1 MRQLPKGH
9 SDFKE
14 IRQEGLYY
22 IDKSLFIE
30 EVIADKTKII
40 LLPRPRRFGKT
51 INLSL
56 LKYFFQQ
63 QSKIES
69 RTLFEG
75 LNIKESPY
83 FETHQGCYPVIDLS
97 FKGIKALT
105 FTNSLADIKRLLQVT
120 CQQHAYLRTSDRLSS
135 IQQSDFEQLYLGKA
149 SLSLWR
155 NALKDISSYLTTH
168 HQQQVVI
175 LIDEYDTPIQAAWL
189 NDYYEEM
196 IDFMRAFLGE
206 GLKGNVNLYKS
217 VITGIM
223 RVSKESIFSGLNN
236 IGVYSLVS
244 KNYADKFGFTEAEV
258 EQLVKDFAL
267 EEQQAILRNWYN
279 GYKVGIYTIYNP
291 WSIVNYINDRED
303 FPRPYWINTS
313 DNGLIRQLI
322 FESNLNVHEEIED
335 LIRGKSIQKRIDEN
349 IVFRDLESD
358 EVSLFS
364 FLYFAGYLKHE
375 KLYLVNNK
383 LHGDLQIPNEELK
396 IFYEDVIQSWIKR
409 SPAKNNAVQQL
420 LKALLNREVQL
431 FERLFSN
438 FVRDTLSYF
447 DTAKNTVEAVYQA
460 FLLGILVNLSP
471 DYEIESNR
479 ESGYGRYDIALI
491 PKDKARLGI
500 IMELKIV
507 DDFYEETK
515 DIALTAALAQI
526 EEKAYEAG
534 LRKRGVMDILILA
547 VTFDGKR
554 VWVREG

>member
-30 EVIADKTKII
+30 EIIADKTKII

-75 LNIKESPY
+75 LKIKESPY

-155 NALKDISSYLTTH
+155 NALKDISSYLTIH

-236 IGVYSLVS
+236 VGVYSLVS

-383 LHGDLQIPNEELK
+383 LHGDLQIPNEEVK

-534 LRKRGVMDILILA
+534 LRKRGITDILILA

>member
-75 LNIKESPY
+75 LKIKESPY

-155 NALKDISSYLTTH
+155 NALKDISSYLTIH

-236 IGVYSLVS
+236 VGVYSLVS

-383 LHGDLQIPNEELK
+383 LHGDLQIPNEEVK

-534 LRKRGVMDILILA
+534 LRKRGITDILILA